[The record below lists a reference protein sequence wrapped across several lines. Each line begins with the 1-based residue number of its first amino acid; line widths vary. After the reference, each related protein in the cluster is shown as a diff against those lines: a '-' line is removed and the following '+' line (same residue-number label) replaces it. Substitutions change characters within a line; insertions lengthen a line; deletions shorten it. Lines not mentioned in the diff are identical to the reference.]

1 MKNHIKKE
9 SDSVTLDLNLMEVD
23 FLDVTFHLKR
33 KTHRL
38 YRKLDS
44 DFIYVNISTEPPQ
57 KDVSYILKK
66 FFFTQ
71 KVWKRILAKNF
82 GFILSI

>member
-38 YRKLDS
+38 YRKLNS
-44 DFIYVNISTEPPQ
+44 DFIYVNISTEPP
-57 KDVSYILKK
+57 KKRRYILKK

>member
-9 SDSVTLDLNLMEVD
+9 SDSVTLDLNLMEDD

-38 YRKLDS
+38 YRKLNS
-44 DFIYVNISTEPPQ
+44 DFIYVNISTEPPE
-57 KDVSYILKK
+57 KRRYILKK
-66 FFFTQ
+66 LFFTQ